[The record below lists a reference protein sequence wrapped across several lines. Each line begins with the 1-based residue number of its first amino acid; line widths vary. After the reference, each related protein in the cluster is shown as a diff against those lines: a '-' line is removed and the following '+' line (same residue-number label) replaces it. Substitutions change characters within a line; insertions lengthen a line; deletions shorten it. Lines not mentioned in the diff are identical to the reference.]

1 MIKVSSI
8 HFCCK
13 ICLILIFLILF
24 ILTCRDSRIIVKLG
38 TVNKIMSI
46 DFTWK
51 AEMTIPI
58 FYDNIIDRDLI
69 KFLNKN
75 KNYDRSWKILI
86 DIIFEL
92 YHFDIEIIIIQD
104 EHLSLLCQLNC
115 KISVKVVTTKY
126 KLIKSKSHTLN
137 SFYILFSYEISCIS
151 YINSS
156 IQNDSTI
163 KMVLQAVLFF
173 H

>member
-1 MIKVSSI
+1 
-8 HFCCK
+8 
-13 ICLILIFLILF
+13 
-24 ILTCRDSRIIVKLG
+24 
-38 TVNKIMSI
+38 
-46 DFTWK
+46 
-51 AEMTIPI
+51 MTIPI
-58 FYDNIIDRDLI
+58 FYENIIDRDLI

-92 YHFDIEIIIIQD
+92 DHFDIEIIIIQD

-126 KLIKSKSHTLN
+126 KLVKSKSHTFN
-137 SFYILFSYEISCIS
+137 SFYILFSYEISCVS